1 MPLTSLWRRL
11 PTTSSQ
17 NFRNSS
23 KRNSAIMM
31 TNCMRRYVCLT
42 PTSWCVFC
50 LLLWFLLWDIEG
62 SAKHHSKIQIN
73 QMTQVA
79 TRAGSQVVR
88 DSVARQKVGGVSCA
102 QRVRERAG
110 INTRKFTTCK
120 VTHGK
125 QSYIVAVTG
134 GMSTCCVCVG
144 GGIAAIDTSTHR
156 NAT

>member
-1 MPLTSLWRRL
+1 
-11 PTTSSQ
+11 
-17 NFRNSS
+17 
-23 KRNSAIMM
+23 
-31 TNCMRRYVCLT
+31 
-42 PTSWCVFC
+42 
-50 LLLWFLLWDIEG
+50 
-62 SAKHHSKIQIN
+62 
-73 QMTQVA
+73 MTQVA

-102 QRVRERAG
+102 RQVRATAG

-134 GMSTCCVCVG
+134 GMRTHMLCVCV